1 MTATLADGI
10 ALHRKGELGEAEKVY
25 LEVLAR
31 DEDNATALHFLGVLR
46 HQQGQSLQGVDLV
59 RRAISLQ
66 PDYVDALNNL
76 GNILQKIGSAVDALA
91 AYRHVLELR
100 PDHPEAMRNLGIAL
114 RKVKRF
120 EEAAQAQEQAIAQ
133 WPEKVD
139 NYYALANAYK
149 DLARYDQALAALR
162 KALELQPQA
171 EGFWRLGHLL
181 YRMRRNEE
189 AAAAYEAWLRLEPG
203 NPVAEH
209 MLAAFSGKEVPGRAR
224 DAFVTQVFDGFAGDF
239 DEVLTRLE
247 YRAPALVGAALQRIE
262 EAPRAA
268 LEIMDAGCGTG
279 LLAPH
284 LRPYARR
291 LVGVDLSP
299 KMLEKARSRAAYD
312 RLAAAELTWYLGAS
326 PQAFDIIASSDTLV
340 YFGDLREVLGAAAAA
355 LRSGGRL
362 VFTLEHAANEDQ
374 AAPGYRLN
382 PHGRYSHTEAY
393 ARRSLEQAGFEV
405 IGIAKEALRRER
417 GVHVPG
423 LVVAA
428 RLANPPQRASAGAAI
443 GDELAFAVAMHRQ
456 GELAQAERAYLT
468 VLDTDE
474 ASVEALV
481 GLGALRE
488 AQGRSLAALNLLR
501 RAVDL
506 GPGHVEAWLH
516 LGGLYRKLGSAASA
530 LHAYQR
536 VLELQPEHP
545 AAARELAPLLEEMR
559 RLEQSAAEHLQA
571 LAAEYQQMGRI
582 DDALEALKK
591 ALVLRPQAQAFRRL
605 GAMLSGLGRVDEA
618 AATYEAWLRAEPG
631 NPIAGHLLAACT
643 GRGVPERG
651 ADAYVAAEFD
661 RFADTFDSVLGK
673 LEYRAPALVAAALR
687 RACGEPRGDLDVVDA
702 GCGTGL
708 LAPYLRPYAR
718 RLAGV
723 DLSPRML
730 EKAAARA
737 VYDELRAAEL
747 TSYLASS
754 PHAFDLV
761 AASDTL
767 NYFGDLAGV
776 LAAAAGS
783 LRPGGKLVFTLEHAP
798 EEDPVPA
805 GYRIHP
811 DGRYMH
817 SEAYLRKTLAAA
829 GFEAPAIESG
839 VLRREGDA
847 YVRGL
852 VVSARTPQRPEN

>member
-1 MTATLADGI
+1 MGDSGAPIASRRFRAIRQRDFNSTSLAVR
-10 ALHRKGELGEAEKVY
+10 AHVA
-25 LEVLAR
+25 
-31 DEDNATALHFLGVLR
+31 
-46 HQQGQSLQGVDLV
+46 
-59 RRAISLQ
+59 RRADQLHELVQRLKRRRWVI
-66 PDYVDALNNL
+66 DAPTP
-76 GNILQKIGSAVDALA
+76 SA
-91 AYRHVLELR
+91 
-100 PDHPEAMRNLGIAL
+100 
-114 RKVKRF
+114 
-120 EEAAQAQEQAIAQ
+120 
-133 WPEKVD
+133 
-139 NYYALANAYK
+139 
-149 DLARYDQALAALR
+149 
-162 KALELQPQA
+162 
-171 EGFWRLGHLL
+171 
-181 YRMRRNEE
+181 
-189 AAAAYEAWLRLEPG
+189 
-203 NPVAEH
+203 
-209 MLAAFSGKEVPGRAR
+209 S
-224 DAFVTQVFDGFAGDF
+224 
-239 DEVLTRLE
+239 
-247 YRAPALVGAALQRIE
+247 
-262 EAPRAA
+262 
-268 LEIMDAGCGTG
+268 
-279 LLAPH
+279 
-284 LRPYARR
+284 
-291 LVGVDLSP
+291 
-299 KMLEKARSRAAYD
+299 
-312 RLAAAELTWYLGAS
+312 
-326 PQAFDIIASSDTLV
+326 
-340 YFGDLREVLGAAAAA
+340 
-355 LRSGGRL
+355 
-362 VFTLEHAANEDQ
+362 
-374 AAPGYRLN
+374 
-382 PHGRYSHTEAY
+382 
-393 ARRSLEQAGFEV
+393 
-405 IGIAKEALRRER
+405 RREWI
-417 GVHVPG
+417 GQIGKV
-423 LVVAA
+423 LVEC
-428 RLANPPQRASAGAAI
+428 L
-443 GDELAFAVAMHRQ
+443 
-456 GELAQAERAYLT
+456 AERLIRTRY
-468 VLDTDE
+468 
-474 ASVEALV
+474 
-481 GLGALRE
+481 
-488 AQGRSLAALNLLR
+488 
-501 RAVDL
+501 
-506 GPGHVEAWLH
+506 P
-516 LGGLYRKLGSAASA
+516 
-530 LHAYQR
+530 
-536 VLELQPEHP
+536 P
-545 AAARELAPLLEEMR
+545 
-559 RLEQSAAEHLQA
+559 
-571 LAAEYQQMGRI
+571 
-582 DDALEALKK
+582 
-591 ALVLRPQAQAFRRL
+591 LVLRPQAQAFRRL